1 MKLTNYN
8 FFDVRYKELYEGC
21 LLNIKGIKGDNN
33 IVTLNKGKKEYLL
46 PIDRVNV
53 LNFIQ
58 NKEINNK
65 TLFGNG
71 IDYNKTVFMA
81 HSQRFERLNEDLILK
96 QLTSLGKEIYLM
108 NNYGKQ
114 LINFFNSNS

>member
-8 FFDVRYKELYEGC
+8 FFDVRYKELHEGC
-21 LLNIKGIKGDNN
+21 LLNIKGIKGGNN
-33 IVTLNKGKKEYLL
+33 IVTLNKGRKEYLL
-46 PIDRVNV
+46 PIDRINV

-108 NNYGKQ
+108 NDYGKQ

>member
-21 LLNIKGIKGDNN
+21 LLNIKGIKGNNN

-108 NNYGKQ
+108 NDYGKQ